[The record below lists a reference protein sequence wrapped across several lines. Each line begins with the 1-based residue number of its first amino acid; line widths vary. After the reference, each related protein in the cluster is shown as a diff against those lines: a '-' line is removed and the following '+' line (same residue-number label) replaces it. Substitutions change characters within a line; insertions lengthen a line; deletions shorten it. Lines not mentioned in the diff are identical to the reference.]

1 MSVLSPMITSSQGC
15 IDFLSYSASLDGW
28 IAGGWIDLGW
38 DDQDAPPACLLEFGE
53 ARVEG
58 EATVCVFPRADVR
71 KIGFGVLV
79 FVSGR
84 SERRDAFQDLIL
96 SRDGQHFR
104 LTPSEPLEQLQEAE
118 AIVRTK
124 GLLAGAGRSSRRA
137 YLLRLLNRPTY
148 AGFDT
153 LEAVQPPLFLEMDSV
168 SLCPPGGL
176 LLRGWFIDP
185 FKSIASIR
193 VRCGAESRV
202 VDPKH
207 WIPIPR
213 PDVREGFS
221 RQFGG
226 LTDQCGFLAFVADVY
241 TPGETVYF
249 ELQTKS
255 GDVAFKR
262 IPQVRSP
269 GIDTIK
275 ETLSNLE
282 LRYEELALGYDH
294 VLGPAIAA
302 MNDFRMMDRVGYKEM
317 AFGPVPEAPRCSII
331 VPLYGRI
338 DFMELQLAFF
348 SRTLL
353 PGDEIIYVLDDPS
366 KMRAAEALATSC
378 LARFRMPFRLV
389 ELNANVGY
397 APANN
402 IGLAVARGQ
411 YVCFLNSDV
420 FPKTP
425 DWLESMV
432 ETAMTRPDV
441 GVVGALLIFED
452 ETIQHEGCS
461 YEALPEFAGWSFS
474 LHPRKGRF
482 PEDDVSVVE
491 VEAVTGACL
500 MMPMQLARE
509 VGGFDEGYVIGDFED
524 VDLCRK
530 AQERGKICVVDRRAR
545 LYHLERQSQ
554 GGQSNS
560 WRLNLTLYNA
570 WRFQKRWMAP
580 VSEAITVEA
589 AEHAVMDLPA

>member
-1 MSVLSPMITSSQGC
+1 MIVPPSSITSSQGC
-15 IDFLSYSASLDGW
+15 IDFLSYSSSLDGW

-38 DDQDAPPACLLEFGE
+38 DDQDAAPNCLLEFSD

-58 EATVCVFPRADVR
+58 GATVCIFPRPDVR
-71 KIGFGVLV
+71 KIGTGILI
-79 FVSGR
+79 FVEGK
-84 SERRDAFQDLIL
+84 SERRDSFQDLIL
-96 SRDGQHFR
+96 TRDGQHFR
-104 LTPSEPLEQLQEAE
+104 LTPSEPLEQPSEAE
-118 AIVRTK
+118 AITRTK
-124 GLLAGAGRSSRRA
+124 SLLAGALRSSRRA
-137 YLLRLLNRPTY
+137 TFLRLMNRPTY

-168 SLCPPGGL
+168 CLCPPGGL

-193 VRCGAESRV
+193 VRCGAQSRLL
-202 VDPKH
+202 DTKH

-226 LTDQCGFLAFVADVY
+226 LTDQCGFLAFVPDVY

-255 GDVAFKR
+255 GDAAFKR

-282 LRYEELALGYDH
+282 LRYEELAQGYDH
-294 VLGPAIAA
+294 VLGPAIGA

-317 AFGPVPEAPRCSII
+317 VFGPVLDAPRCSII

-348 SRTLL
+348 SRTLE
-353 PGDEIIYVLDDPS
+353 PGHEIIYVLDDPT
-366 KMRAAEALATSC
+366 KTRAAEALATSC

-389 ELNANVGY
+389 ELSANVGY

-425 DWLESMV
+425 DWLESML

-441 GVVGALLIFED
+441 GVVGALLVFED

-461 YEALPEFAGWSFS
+461 YEVLPEFAGWSFS

-482 PEDDVSVVE
+482 PNDDSSVQE

-530 AQERGKICVVDRRAR
+530 AQERGLICVVDRRAR

-570 WRFQKRWMAP
+570 WRFQKRWVTSASELTASDPAP
-580 VSEAITVEA
+580 HALADSA
-589 AEHAVMDLPA
+589 A